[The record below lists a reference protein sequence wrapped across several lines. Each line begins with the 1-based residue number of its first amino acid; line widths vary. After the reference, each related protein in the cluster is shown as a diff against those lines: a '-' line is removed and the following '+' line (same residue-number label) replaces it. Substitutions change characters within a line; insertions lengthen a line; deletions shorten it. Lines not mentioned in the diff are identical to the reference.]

1 MFVYIQR
8 AINRFLRSWATGTE
22 RRLNPPG
29 VLRWSGG
36 RSMDESWRCLEDRSG
51 SSHLPEVIEE
61 REPFDLLGEDW

>member
-8 AINRFLRSWATGTE
+8 AIARFLRSWATRTE

-29 VLRWSGG
+29 VSRWPGG
-36 RSMDESWRCLEDRSG
+36 HSTDETWRYLEDPSG
-51 SSHLPEVIEE
+51 SSYLAEVTEE